1 MKQHR
6 YKTTVTWTGNQGTG
20 TSDYKAY
27 ERAHTISAEG
37 KPVVLGSSD
46 PSFRGDP
53 SRYSPED
60 SLVGALSAC
69 HMLWYLHLCSVNN
82 VVVTDYK
89 DDATGTMTENKDGSG
104 EFTEVTLNPLV
115 TVKEQSMIAKAN
127 ELHHEANK
135 MCFIARS
142 MKFPVKHESKAIA
155 EK

>member
-1 MKQHR
+1 MKHHH
-6 YKTTVTWTGNQGTG
+6 YSTTVTWTGNQGTG

-37 KPVVLGSSD
+37 KPDIFGSSD
-46 PSFRGDP
+46 PSFRGDV

-82 VVVTDYK
+82 VIVTNYK

-104 EFTEVTLNPLV
+104 EFTEVLLKPLV

-127 ELHHEANK
+127 ELHQEANRL
-135 MCFIARS
+135 CFLARS
-142 MKFPVKHESKAIA
+142 MKFPVNHESKGIA
-155 EK
+155 AN